1 MPDPHLAALMAAQM
15 AARYPAECRGL
26 SIDGVE
32 LVLLDA
38 DIYGIATW
46 YAPNRKRMT
55 DQHRMMLT
63 RLLADVDRVW
73 AKLPTAEA
81 REFYGM
87 TRDLARYLIA
97 TR

>member
-1 MPDPHLAALMAAQM
+1 MPDPHLAELMAAQM
-15 AARYPAECRGL
+15 ATPYPPECRGL

-38 DIYGIATW
+38 DIYGIATR
-46 YAPNRKRMT
+46 YARNTKRMT
-55 DQHRMMLT
+55 DEDRMMLT

-73 AKLPTAEA
+73 ATLPTPEA
-81 REFYGM
+81 RTFYGM
-87 TRDLARYLIA
+87 ARDLGRYLMG